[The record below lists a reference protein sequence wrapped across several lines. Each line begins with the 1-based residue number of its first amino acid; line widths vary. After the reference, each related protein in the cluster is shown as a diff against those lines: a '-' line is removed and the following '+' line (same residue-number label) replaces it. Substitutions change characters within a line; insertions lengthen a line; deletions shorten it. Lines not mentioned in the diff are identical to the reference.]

1 MYTFLFVNE
10 PVYLLSFRTNIP
22 INFIEMKV
30 IFYFVLFLFSKMR
43 GTDYIRLYI
52 SRMDQISIMHTRLT
66 GLDIEY
72 DLHF

>member
-52 SRMDQISIMHTRLT
+52 SRMD
-66 GLDIEY
+66 
-72 DLHF
+72 